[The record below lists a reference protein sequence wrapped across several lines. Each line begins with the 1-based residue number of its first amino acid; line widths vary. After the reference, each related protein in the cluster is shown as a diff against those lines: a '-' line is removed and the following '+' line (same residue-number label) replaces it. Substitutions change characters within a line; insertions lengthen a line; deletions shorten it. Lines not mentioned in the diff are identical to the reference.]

1 MAGLTI
7 GKVAEAAGV
16 NIDTLRYYERRGLI
30 PKPARTHSNYR
41 VYSPETISR
50 VRFVK
55 RAQALG
61 FSLEQIR
68 GLLELRTAQGAR
80 CEDVRRR
87 AEEKIRELDAKIQ
100 ALERMKEALQ
110 SLVRACAGSGPVID
124 CPIIESLDS
133 PTSEGTSW
141 TKNDH

>member
-1 MAGLTI
+1 MPGLTI

-16 NIDTLRYYERRGLI
+16 KIDTLRYYERQGII
-30 PKPARTHSNYR
+30 PPPARTHSNYR

-61 FSLEQIR
+61 FSLEEIR
-68 GLLELRTAQGAR
+68 DLLKLRAAQAGR
-80 CEDVRRR
+80 CEEVRRQ
-87 AEEKIRELDAKIQ
+87 AEDKIRELDEKIRS
-100 ALERMKEALQ
+100 LERMKGALQ
-110 SLVRACAGSGPVID
+110 ELVKACSGSGPVID

-133 PTSEGTSW
+133 
-141 TKNDH
+141 